1 MEQTESSSADVSP
14 VKPVASDCVIVAVH
28 ERGIDVACENA
39 LEDENDASASYVV
52 IKITSNVTFERS
64 IRGLDLLENVYD
76 DTTHPSYGLVKTLF
90 ADSVPRFEPH
100 GKLSN
105 EVEKVMRRLNDDQKQ
120 AVLSAIFAKELAVIH
135 GPPGT
140 GKTHA
145 LISYITAEVLRG
157 SRVLV
162 TAPSNVAIDNI
173 ADRLAKE
180 EKTCRFVR
188 MGHPA
193 RIIPA
198 VSPYSMEN
206 QILKTDDAKLAQDIR
221 AELDSLDKKYMK
233 TKDKNARRSLRI
245 EQRQLRKDLR
255 ARERRAVRDLLN
267 HVDVVLATISGT
279 GSHSL
284 DLAESKRAFDVVIID
299 EAAQA
304 IEAACWIALL
314 RGKKAVLAGDP
325 YQLGGTVKN
334 KNAEANGLKRSILD
348 RVFEIPRLNSAVSM
362 LRTQYRMNDLIST
375 WSSDEFYEGKLLADA
390 SVSKHQVIDL
400 ETWNLQSENAEDQIT
415 HPFTMIDTAGGDCE
429 EGGPQFDERNSS
441 VRHKLGL
448 TDIHASRHNKG
459 EAEITVR
466 VVEEFLQSGVPQ
478 KDIGVISPYSGQ
490 VELLRRMM
498 WPRFGKSLE
507 ISTIDSFQGRE
518 KEVVCISLVRS
529 NEAGE
534 VGFLSDER
542 RMNVAITRARRCVV
556 LICDSETMQANSF
569 LSRIVEYVEENGD
582 YRAAVVDFPD
592 IIGTISHQRRPREAI
607 EAEEKNL
614 ITGEV
619 TKAKK
624 RGVKKTKDKSNTRSN
639 TQFSHMVE
647 AVYSDSTNPMKER
660 LQEEIKSFV
669 VDRDSCEY
677 IFSSNL
683 TAQER
688 RIVHELAEEAE
699 LLHVSV
705 GQGNERC
712 LKLSK
717 PSKMQV
723 QRDSTNYIEEH
734 TIAKEDEGK
743 GASSS
748 YQGSGLFS
756 QIGESLQN
764 DSDSSESETE
774 PSADNYTGINTV
786 LKAAAEAR
794 AERNRSMQQNQL
806 GQGQASTVA
815 TNNKKKGKRR
825 KKKQQEE
832 SDDDFDAILAK
843 YGGPSDPTA
852 IRNVVGP
859 AGRIANGVLTAPVK
873 SKPRDT
879 RAHNRLA
886 QKLAGKADQ
895 RKRKSKTED
904 E

>member
-1 MEQTESSSADVSP
+1 MEPTEASS

-39 LEDENDASASYVV
+39 LEDENDISASYVV

-64 IRGLDLLENVYD
+64 VRGLDLLENVYD

-90 ADSVPRFEPH
+90 ADSEPRFEPH
-100 GKLSN
+100 VKLSS
-105 EVEKVMRRLNDDQKQ
+105 EVEKAMRRLNDDQKQ
-120 AVLSAIFAKELAVIH
+120 AVLSAISAKELAVIH

-140 GKTHA
+140 GKTHT

-173 ADRLAKE
+173 AERLAKE
-180 EKTCRFVR
+180 EKKCRFVR

-198 VSPYSMEN
+198 VSPFSMEN

-255 ARERRAVRDLLN
+255 KRERRAVRDLLN

-279 GSHSL
+279 GSYSL
-284 DLAESKRAFDVVIID
+284 GLAESERAFDVIIID

-304 IEAACWIALL
+304 LEAACWIALL

-334 KNAEANGLKRSILD
+334 KNAEAQGLKRSILD
-348 RVFEIPRLNSAVSM
+348 RVFEIPRLNSAISM
-362 LRTQYRMNDLIST
+362 LRTQYRMNASIST
-375 WSSDEFYEGKLLADA
+375 WSSDEFYEGNLLADV
-390 SVSKHQVIDL
+390 SVSEHEIIDL
-400 ETWNLQSENAEDQIT
+400 ETWNPQSENEEDPIT
-415 HPFTMIDTAGGDCE
+415 HPFTIIDTAGGDCE
-429 EGGPQFDERNSS
+429 EGGPQFDETNSS

-459 EAEITVR
+459 EAEITTR
-466 VVEEFLQSGVPQ
+466 VVEEFLQNGVSQ

-498 WPRFGKSLE
+498 WPTFGKSLE

-569 LSRIVEYVEENGD
+569 LSRIVEYAEENGD
-582 YRAAVVDFPD
+582 YRAAVVDFAD
-592 IIGTISHQRRPREAI
+592 IVGTISHQRRPREAI
-607 EAEEKNL
+607 EAEQKIVTTRDVTKTKKGSVKKANEKS
-614 ITGEV
+614 ITG
-619 TKAKK
+619 
-624 RGVKKTKDKSNTRSN
+624 
-639 TQFSHMVE
+639 TQFSRIVE
-647 AVYSDSTNPMKER
+647 ADIADTTDPMKDR
-660 LQEEIKSFV
+660 LQDEINRFIMDKES
-669 VDRDSCEY
+669 DEH

-688 RIVHELAEEAE
+688 RIVHELAEETE

-705 GQGNERC
+705 GQGNERR

-723 QRDSTNYIEEH
+723 QRDVAKFVEEH
-734 TIAKEDEGK
+734 TIVKEDEGVRT
-743 GASSS
+743 SSPH
-748 YQGSGLFS
+748 QGSGLFS
-756 QIGESLQN
+756 QIGNAVQD
-764 DSDSSESETE
+764 DSDSEESETKPTE
-774 PSADNYTGINTV
+774 DNYTGINTV

-794 AERNRSMQQNQL
+794 AERNKNMQKNQSEE
-806 GQGQASTVA
+806 GQASTMVS
-815 TNNKKKGKRR
+815 NNKKKGRRR

-852 IRNVVGP
+852 VRHVVGP
-859 AGRIANGVLTAPVK
+859 AGRIANGVITTPVK
-873 SKPRDT
+873 NKPKDT
-879 RAHNRLA
+879 RAHNRLT
-886 QKLAGKADQ
+886 QKLANKADQ
-895 RKRKSKTED
+895 RRKKTKKE
-904 E
+904 EQ